1 MIKMAVEMISSGIA
15 YPAFAVVFIVGTLLA
30 YTVISLI
37 GSS

>member
-15 YPAFAVVFIVGTLLA
+15 YPAFLVTFIVGTLLA

-37 GSS
+37 GGS